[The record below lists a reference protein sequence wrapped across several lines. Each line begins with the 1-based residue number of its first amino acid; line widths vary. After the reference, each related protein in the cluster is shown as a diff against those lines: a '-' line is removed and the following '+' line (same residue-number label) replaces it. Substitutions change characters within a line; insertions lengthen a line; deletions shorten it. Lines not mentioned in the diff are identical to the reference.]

1 MTGTF
6 NFSKSKGIAGAA
18 ARSRKMLK
26 RKRQSH
32 AGEPANTREALEH
45 PERGKQWAESMNE
58 EIDGLT
64 KMGVLDH
71 GYTMKDLHKM
81 GVTST
86 PVPLGLYHT
95 HKTDK
100 EGKVNRLK
108 TRAAVK
114 GHRGNMQKG
123 IHFFETFAPTPSED
137 TTRVLQGLIIRLN
150 LTRMCGDIEKA
161 YCWAKVPPGEL
172 IALSYPEGY
181 RRMNEQGEELF
192 MVMRKN
198 LYGHP
203 GAARAWTRERDQQLL
218 KHFNEEGWTCTQSN
232 MDPCL
237 FKFTDRREK
246 FALMLIHTDDCDGA
260 GEDEQILSEIFVK
273 INTIW
278 SIKPTDPEYMLG
290 ISRKITYNNNRVNA
304 IEMTMTPF
312 IEGMVRSFN
321 DHLMTGAAN
330 LPFPEN
336 TSISKLEEP
345 ETSEVNEVLTLGYQR
360 AVGMLL
366 WAARHCFPECKY
378 GVSRLC
384 SVMARPTYRAFRA
397 AMHMIT
403 YLDQHKHRGI
413 RFGRDGYHLPI
424 CQSDASNKPDPA
436 DGLAQAGFVLSWF
449 GGPVATQSKKLKH
462 VGLSSEHNE
471 YMGITAAVK
480 RVIWLRQLLADLGV
494 TPEIAES
501 PTVVFGD
508 NTQANRLCL
517 EHFVSPGN
525 QYIY

>member
-1 MTGTF
+1 
-6 NFSKSKGIAGAA
+6 
-18 ARSRKMLK
+18 
-26 RKRQSH
+26 
-32 AGEPANTREALEH
+32 
-45 PERGKQWAESMNE
+45 
-58 EIDGLT
+58 
-64 KMGVLDH
+64 
-71 GYTMKDLHKM
+71 
-81 GVTST
+81 
-86 PVPLGLYHT
+86 
-95 HKTDK
+95 
-100 EGKVNRLK
+100 
-108 TRAAVK
+108 
-114 GHRGNMQKG
+114 
-123 IHFFETFAPTPSED
+123 
-137 TTRVLQGLIIRLN
+137 
-150 LTRMCGDIEKA
+150 MCGDIEKA

-260 GEDEQILSEIFVK
+260 GEDEQILTEIFVK

-321 DHLMTGAAN
+321 DHLMTSAAN

-403 YLDQHKHRGI
+403 YLNQHKHRGI

-508 NTQANRLCL
+508 NTQANRMCL

-525 QYIY
+525 QYIYQTYHFNKEAVTLGFVSIRWLQTKMNVADLFTKPVSRQVLDTLVSKLTGYASAEQWKAVLEH